1 MNTVVADKSFQ
12 KNALASF
19 VQIGALLILLV
30 MCYRILSPFLSIV
43 LWALIIAVALY
54 PAHASLTAKLGG
66 REKTSAFVFVLV
78 GLTILIVPTYLTAD
92 SSITALST
100 LGHGLKEGT
109 LSVSPPNESVADWP
123 VIGKRVHSGW
133 TAAAENLEATLDK
146 FRPQLATLSEGVL
159 RFAGSMALGVL
170 QFVLSVI
177 IAGVFLVSAEGGYK
191 TALAL
196 SSSLIG
202 ERGNV
207 LVDLAVAT
215 IRSVAKGV
223 LGVAIIQAVLAGIGL
238 AVIGVPAPGIW
249 AGLVLILAII
259 QLPPL
264 IVLAPIAVWV
274 FSVADPV
281 PATIFAVYAFIVSIS
296 DSFLKP
302 MFLGRGMEI
311 PMLVILLGAIG
322 GAMALGIIGLFIG
335 AILLALGYEI
345 LMAWMGTDELN
356 NPKQAQAEPAEDAG

>member
-1 MNTVVADKSFQ
+1 MNSIVTDRGFQ

-19 VQIGALLILLV
+19 VQIGALLLLLV

-146 FRPQLATLSEGVL
+146 FRPQLAALSEGVL

-177 IAGVFLVSAEGGYK
+177 IAGVFLVSAEGGIQNR
-191 TALAL
+191 
-196 SSSLIG
+196 IG
-202 ERGNV
+202 PV
-207 LVDLAVAT
+207 LKSH
-215 IRSVAKGV
+215 R
-223 LGVAIIQAVLAGIGL
+223 
-238 AVIGVPAPGIW
+238 
-249 AGLVLILAII
+249 
-259 QLPPL
+259 
-264 IVLAPIAVWV
+264 
-274 FSVADPV
+274 
-281 PATIFAVYAFIVSIS
+281 
-296 DSFLKP
+296 
-302 MFLGRGMEI
+302 
-311 PMLVILLGAIG
+311 
-322 GAMALGIIGLFIG
+322 
-335 AILLALGYEI
+335 
-345 LMAWMGTDELN
+345 
-356 NPKQAQAEPAEDAG
+356 